1 MALTGTELAQLFEVD
16 RRTVTNWLRMD
27 PPCPSEGA
35 GQARRFRLKAVV
47 DWMLERERARHRA
60 ELERYIAE
68 QLTEEQVKEARDLR
82 TINESKLIAMDLAER
97 EGKLV
102 TVEDVEAVVGEI
114 GDRLRAVLI
123 NLPSNY
129 VLHLERAGVL
139 PEKGQAVLEEIAEEL
154 TRALRGAVE
163 EMDDGTPD

>member
-1 MALTGTELAQLFEVD
+1 MTGTELAQLFEVD

-35 GQARRFRLKAVV
+35 GQARRFRAKAVV
-47 DWMLERERARHRA
+47 DWMLEREQARHRA
-60 ELERYIAE
+60 ELERYVAE
-68 QLTEEQVKEARDLR
+68 QLTEEQVKEARDRR
-82 TINESKLIAMDLAER
+82 TIAESKLIEMDLAER

-129 VLHLERAGVL
+129 ILHMERAGVA
-139 PEKGQAVLEEIAEEL
+139 PEQGQAILEEIAEEL
-154 TRALRGAVE
+154 TRSLRGAAE
-163 EMDDGTPD
+163 EVDDNEGGG